1 MPHDF
6 YGSDEPFDVPAWQT
20 MMRTSLISVVICALA
35 SAASPVAA
43 QNAAFP
49 CAGLAGAQ
57 KSKCLNVGP
66 PSDAGHAAAAGGKL
80 SKKQPGAPPAKP
92 AKRRIN

>member
-20 MMRTSLISVVICALA
+20 VMRTSLISVVICALA

>member
-6 YGSDEPFDVPAWQT
+6 YGSAEPFDVPASQT

-80 SKKQPGAPPAKP
+80 SKKQPSAPPAKP